1 VHEEVAAGALLLD
14 GDERVVLDVGEDPQQ
29 RLRADVD
36 LAGVPGVM
44 AELRP
49 VIGGERKGN
58 EEEKENGS
66 LHCEVTRSTPDR

>member
-1 VHEEVAAGALLLD
+1 MI
-14 GDERVVLDVGEDPQQ
+14 DV
-29 RLRADVD
+29 
-36 LAGVPGVM
+36 AGVPRIV